1 MEELRDKAVLIT
13 GGGGGIGRA
22 TALAFARAGARLM
35 LGDLDL
41 EAAEETA
48 RQVATIGGEAHAA
61 RCDVS
66 RPEEAEALVRE
77 AVACLGRLDCA
88 INNAG
93 IEASQESTAR
103 LPVET
108 WERTIAINLS
118 GVFYCMRAEL
128 AAMRA
133 SGGTIVNIASVLGLV
148 GFAGAAAYVAAKH
161 GVIGLT
167 KVAAI
172 EFAARSIRVNAV
184 CPGFVE
190 TPMLERVG
198 VTSDPDRRVQIEGL
212 HPINR
217 LGRPEEIAGAVLYL
231 CSDAASFV
239 TGHALVVDGGY
250 TAR

>member
-1 MEELRDKAVLIT
+1 
-13 GGGGGIGRA
+13 
-22 TALAFARAGARLM
+22 
-35 LGDLDL
+35 
-41 EAAEETA
+41 
-48 RQVATIGGEAHAA
+48 
-61 RCDVS
+61 
-66 RPEEAEALVRE
+66 
-77 AVACLGRLDCA
+77 
-88 INNAG
+88 
-93 IEASQESTAR
+93 
-103 LPVET
+103 
-108 WERTIAINLS
+108 
-118 GVFYCMRAEL
+118 MRAEL

-133 SGGTIVNIASVLGLV
+133 SGGVIVNIASVLGLV
-148 GFAGAAAYVAAKH
+148 GFAGAVAYVAAKH

-172 EFAARSIRVNAV
+172 EFAARGIRVNAV

-198 VTSDPDRRVQIEGL
+198 VTSDPDRRAQIEGL

>member
-1 MEELRDKAVLIT
+1 MEKLHDKAALIT

-22 TALAFARAGARLM
+22 TALAFARTGARLM

-41 EAAEETA
+41 AAAEETA
-48 RQVATIGGEAHAA
+48 RQVVAAGGEAHAM

-77 AVACLGRLDCA
+77 AVARLGRLDYA
-88 INNAG
+88 VNNAG

-133 SGGTIVNIASVLGLV
+133 SGGVIVNIASVLGLV

-172 EFAARSIRVNAV
+172 EFAARGIRVNAV

-198 VTSDPDRRVQIEGL
+198 VTSDPDRRAQIEGL

>member
-41 EAAEETA
+41 AAAEETA
-48 RQVATIGGEAHAA
+48 RQVAAIGGEAHAA

-77 AVACLGRLDCA
+77 AVARLGRLDCA

-133 SGGTIVNIASVLGLV
+133 SGGAIVNIASVLGLV

-172 EFAARSIRVNAV
+172 EFAARGIRVNAV

>member
-22 TALAFARAGARLM
+22 TALAFARAGARLI

-41 EAAEETA
+41 AAAEETA
-48 RQVATIGGEAHAA
+48 RQVAAIGGEAHAV

-66 RPEEAEALVRE
+66 RPEEAEGLVRE
-77 AVACLGRLDCA
+77 AVARLGRLDCA
-88 INNAG
+88 VNNAG

-133 SGGTIVNIASVLGLV
+133 SGGAIVNIASVLGLV

-172 EFAARSIRVNAV
+172 EFAARGIRVNAV

>member
-1 MEELRDKAVLIT
+1 MEELRDRAVLIT

-48 RQVATIGGEAHAA
+48 RQVAAAGGEAHAM

-77 AVACLGRLDCA
+77 AVARLGRLDCA
-88 INNAG
+88 VNNAG

-103 LPVET
+103 LPTET

-133 SGGTIVNIASVLGLV
+133 SGGVIVNIASVLGLV

-161 GVIGLT
+161 GVVGLT

-172 EFAARSIRVNAV
+172 EFAARGIRVNAV

-190 TPMLERVG
+190 TPMLDRVG
-198 VTSDPDRRVQIEGL
+198 ITGDPDRRALIEGL

>member
-1 MEELRDKAVLIT
+1 M
-13 GGGGGIGRA
+13 
-22 TALAFARAGARLM
+22 
-35 LGDLDL
+35 
-41 EAAEETA
+41 
-48 RQVATIGGEAHAA
+48 

-77 AVACLGRLDCA
+77 AVARLGRLDYA
-88 INNAG
+88 VNNAG

-133 SGGTIVNIASVLGLV
+133 SGGVIVNIASVLGLV

-172 EFAARSIRVNAV
+172 EFAARGIRVNAV
-184 CPGFVE
+184 CPLLSRRPCSAVSASPVIPTGARRSRDC
-190 TPMLERVG
+190 TQSIALAAPRRLPGRCSTSAPMLRHLSPG
-198 VTSDPDRRVQIEGL
+198 MPWWWMGATQRGNAALPRAARRVT
-212 HPINR
+212 R
-217 LGRPEEIAGAVLYL
+217 ARPP
-231 CSDAASFV
+231 S
-239 TGHALVVDGGY
+239 HRDGS
-250 TAR
+250 RRFRR